1 MSSIYYSHNNSWI
14 DIDTKEIH
22 EKGRVK
28 PSWKCHLC
36 MYNSGENRNIKMF
49 KGVGNGRFK
58 IFCHQCAEMGDM
70 LDFLLGEG
78 SNKRV
83 VDFLRDGCKV

>member
-1 MSSIYYSHNNSWI
+1 
-14 DIDTKEIH
+14 
-22 EKGRVK
+22 
-28 PSWKCHLC
+28 
-36 MYNSGENRNIKMF
+36 MF